1 MEWSRLLLRQHVV
14 TRTSIFFLQYKTSEA
29 RYVSRNRI
37 LWNQQNQYE
46 VYRCKHNSSIEYR
59 CSTRQRSNLLLSLS
73 IDVITKYGL
82 TILCSRLMLAS
93 NPYDILTDYSG
104 FLKNERNSKKKLIAN
119 GEPGANKKKATRKRI
134 IRVERQ
140 EYPKDSLRRAV
151 EQKVSSILAPSMSS
165 ADTTWCNQFR
175 SLVREL

>member
-1 MEWSRLLLRQHVV
+1 M
-14 TRTSIFFLQYKTSEA
+14 
-29 RYVSRNRI
+29 
-37 LWNQQNQYE
+37 
-46 VYRCKHNSSIEYR
+46 
-59 CSTRQRSNLLLSLS
+59 S

-134 IRVERQ
+134 IRVRVAGISQRQ
-140 EYPKDSLRRAV
+140 STQGGGAKGVIDIGSQYVFCRHHL
-151 EQKVSSILAPSMSS
+151 M
-165 ADTTWCNQFR
+165 
-175 SLVREL
+175 